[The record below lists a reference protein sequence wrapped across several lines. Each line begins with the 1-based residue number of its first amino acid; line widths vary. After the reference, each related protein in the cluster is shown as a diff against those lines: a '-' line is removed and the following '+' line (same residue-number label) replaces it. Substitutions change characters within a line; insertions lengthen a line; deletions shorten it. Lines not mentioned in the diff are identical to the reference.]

1 MTVKELFEASLHPV
15 YGAYADDICSYYF
28 SYQKHFK
35 IKDSIEQL
43 KLDGIFFL
51 AQYDLNRLLAG
62 VPVQHVVG
70 LVEIMGQEFCTTP
83 AALIPRPETEELIH
97 FIHQKHQADQELNV
111 LDIGTGTG
119 IIPISLKKLH
129 PNWSLFGLDI
139 SKNALRLA
147 SNNAQ
152 KLNAAIQLVNENIFA
167 YESTKTFD
175 IIISNPPYIPR
186 EECLIL
192 DESVRKFEPILAL
205 EVPDEDPLLFYK
217 AILTF
222 SLKHLTKNGCLYLE
236 IHQNFGEEMIKLV
249 SPHFANCTLKKDFAN
264 NDRFVLAS
272 NPKI

>member
-28 SYQKHFK
+28 AYQKHFK

-70 LVEIMGQEFCTTP
+70 LVEIMGHEFSTTA

-97 FIHQKHQADQELNV
+97 LIHQKHQAEQDLNV

-119 IIPISLKKLH
+119 IIPICLKKLH
-129 PNWSLFGLDI
+129 PSWSLFGLDI
-139 SKNALRLA
+139 SKIALRLA
-147 SNNAQ
+147 KFNAKNLKEEVQ
-152 KLNAAIQLVNENIFA
+152 FIDESIFT
-167 YESTKTFD
+167 YECAQTFD
-175 IIISNPPYIPR
+175 IIISNPPYIPKK
-186 EECLIL
+186 ECLIL

-205 EVPDEDPLLFYK
+205 EVPDEDPLQFYK
-217 AILTF
+217 VILMF

-236 IHQNFGEEMIKLV
+236 IHQNFGEEMLKLI
-249 SPHFANCTLKKDFAN
+249 SPHFANCTLQKDFAN
-264 NDRFVLAS
+264 NNRFVFAS

>member
-28 SYQKHFK
+28 SYQKYFT

-70 LVEIMGQEFCTTP
+70 LVEIMGHEFITTP

-97 FIHQKHQADQELNV
+97 LIHQKHQADQELNV

-129 PNWSLFGLDI
+129 PNWRLFGIDI

-152 KLNAAIQLVNENIFA
+152 KLNAEVQFVHENIFT
-167 YESTKTFD
+167 YESTKKFD

-186 EECLIL
+186 EECLNL
-192 DESVRKFEPILAL
+192 DESVRKYEPIIAL
-205 EVPDEDPLLFYK
+205 EVTDEDPLQFYK

-222 SLKHLTKNGCLYLE
+222 SLKHLAMKGCLYLE
-236 IHQNFGEEMIKLV
+236 IHHNFGEEMLKLM
-249 SPHFANCTLKKDFAN
+249 SPHFANCTLKKDFAHN
-264 NDRFVLAS
+264 VRFILAS
-272 NPKI
+272 NPII